1 MKLAQGLTIDDRYE
15 LVGRLGSGGMADV
28 WLANDRQLGRQV
40 ALKFLHERFAQDAQ
54 FVERFRREA
63 SAAAGLQHPNVVG
76 VFDRGEWEGGR
87 YIAMEYVE
95 GASLKDLI
103 ARGLS
108 IPEAVEI
115 VRQILAGARFAHE
128 RGIVHRDLKPQ
139 NVLVDAEGR
148 ARVTDFGIARAGAS
162 EITQEGSVLGTAQYL
177 SPEQAQGLDVEAPSD
192 LYSIGVILY
201 EGLTGKLPF
210 DGDTPVK
217 IALKQ
222 ISEQAQPPSRANPQV
237 TPALDAVVL
246 RALAK
251 DPANRFASAEE
262 FLQALD
268 AAEADPSGAGLG
280 NTAAYAAAA
289 LGGAAAAGALTPE
302 EAAAQEAQ
310 EEEQRSGWMTRRRA
324 AIIAAILLL
333 LGAVAAYALTRS
345 KEIAVPAVLEMSQ
358 AEAETTLEAAGFEV
372 SPQLRPSCTPD
383 GTVFEQD
390 PGAGVKAE
398 EGAEVTIFVSS
409 GTAVQIPTV
418 TDLSE
423 PKATEKLEDA
433 ELLVNSRRRFSK
445 RVEPGKAI
453 GTDPPQGE
461 EVECNSE
468 VTLLIS
474 KGVDLVTLPDVV
486 GLQEDAAEAELES
499 EGFIVDIDERDS
511 DEPAGQVISQSP
523 GGGSELK
530 RGATIK
536 LTVSTG
542 AGSVIMPDVEGQS
555 ESAAR
560 ANLGSRG
567 LSVIVQDRETTKPNE
582 DDRVLDQAPAP
593 GTRLRA
599 GDRVTIVVGV
609 LIEEEEPQPQPQP
622 QPEAAPKAKEATNP

>member
-1 MKLAQGLTIDDRYE
+1 MKLEQGITIDDRYE
-15 LVGRLGSGGMADV
+15 LIGRLGSGGMADV
-28 WLANDRQLGRQV
+28 WLASDKQLGRQV

-76 VFDRGEWEGGR
+76 VFDRGEWEGGH

-108 IPEAVEI
+108 VAEAVEI
-115 VRQILAGARFAHE
+115 TRQILVGARFAHE

-139 NVLVDAEGR
+139 NVLVDSEGR
-148 ARVTDFGIARAGAS
+148 ARVADFGIARAGAS

-177 SPEQAQGLDVEAPSD
+177 SPEQAQGLEVGAPSD
-192 LYSIGVILY
+192 LYSVGVILY
-201 EGLTGKLPF
+201 EGLTGRLPF
-210 DGDTPVK
+210 DGDSPVT

-222 ISEQAQPPSRANPQV
+222 ISEQAQPPSRLNPQV

-251 DPANRFASAEE
+251 DPANRYSSAQE
-262 FLQALD
+262 FLDALD

-289 LGGAAAAGALTPE
+289 LGGAAAGAAVAAGAGE
-302 EAAAQEAQ
+302 RGAGARRGGGE
-310 EEEQRSGWMTRRRA
+310 GWMTRRRA
-324 AIIAAILLL
+324 AIIAAILLA
-333 LGAVAAYALTRS
+333 LGAVAAWALLRS
-345 KEIAVPAVLEMSQ
+345 EEVQVPLVLEKESR
-358 AEAETTLEAAGFEV
+358 EAKSILEGAGFEV
-372 SPQLRPSCTPD
+372 EIEPEPNCAPED
-383 GTVFEQD
+383 TVVEQE
-390 PGAGVKAE
+390 PRARATAE
-398 EGAEVTIFVSS
+398 EGSEVTLTVSLGASVRVPSVS
-409 GTAVQIPTV
+409 GLTQA
-418 TDLSE
+418 E
-423 PKATEKLEDA
+423 AAEKLED
-433 ELLVNSRRRFSK
+433 EKLLPTPKERFSK
-445 RVEPGKAI
+445 RAKPGNAI
-453 GTDPPQGE
+453 GTEPPQGE
-461 EVECNSE
+461 EVDCNSE
-468 VTLLIS
+468 VTLLVS
-474 KGVDLVTLPDVV
+474 KGVDLVTLPDVL
-486 GLQEDAAEAELES
+486 GLQEEDAESQLEA

-511 DEPAGQVISQSP
+511 DEPAGQVIAQSP
-523 GGGSELK
+523 GPGSELK
-530 RGATIK
+530 RGTTIK

-567 LSVIVQDRETTKPNE
+567 LSVIVQEQETTKPNE
-582 DDRVLDQAPAP
+582 NDRVLDQAPSA

-599 GDRVTIVVGV
+599 GDQVTIVVGV
-609 LIEEEEPQPQPQP
+609 LIEEEEEEPP
-622 QPEAAPKAKEATNP
+622 PEPEPEPAP

>member
-1 MKLAQGLTIDDRYE
+1 VKLAQGITVDDRYE

-28 WLANDRQLGRQV
+28 WLANDGQLGRQV

-76 VFDRGEWEGGR
+76 VFDRGEWEGGH
-87 YIAMEYVE
+87 YIAMEFVE

-108 IPEAVEI
+108 ISEAVEI
-115 VRQILAGARFAHE
+115 TRQILVGARFAHE

-177 SPEQAQGLDVEAPSD
+177 SPEQAQGLEVGAPSD

-210 DGDTPVK
+210 DGDTPVT

-222 ISEQAQPPSRANPQV
+222 ISEQAQPPSRLNPQV

-280 NTAAYAAAA
+280 DTAAYAAAA

-302 EAAAQEAQ
+302 AAAAQEAQ
-310 EEEQRSGWMTRRRA
+310 EEEERSGWMTRRRA
-324 AIIAAILLL
+324 AIIGALLL
-333 LGAVAAYALTRS
+333 ALAAVAAYFLFI
-345 KEIAVPAVLEMSQ
+345 KGEEVAVPAVLEMTQ
-358 AEAETTLEAAGFEV
+358 AEAEATLEAAGFEV
-372 SPQLRPSCTPD
+372 TPQLRPSCTPD

-390 PGAGVKAE
+390 PGAGEKAE

-409 GTAVQIPTV
+409 GTVVQIPTV
-418 TDLSE
+418 TGLSE
-423 PKATEKLEDA
+423 LKATEKLEDA
-433 ELLVNSRRRFSK
+433 ELLVNSRERFSK
-445 RVEPGKAI
+445 KVEPGKSI

-461 EVECNSE
+461 DVECNSE

-530 RGATIK
+530 RGTTIK

-567 LSVIVQDRETTKPNE
+567 LSVTVQDQETTKPNE
-582 DDRVLDQAPAP
+582 DGRVLDQAPAA

-599 GDRVTIVVGV
+599 GDQVTIVVGV
-609 LIEEEEPQPQPQP
+609 LLEEEEEEPP
-622 QPEAAPKAKEATNP
+622 PETSPKAAERANR